1 MLQYREASNE
11 SKGGGDGDVDDG
23 SVQKLISW
31 SENFSKKFASNKNF
45 FFKKNVFPTL
55 PRSALHRKTRQ
66 QQCDQIG
73 QCLIIFQS
81 GGISLNLVTLI
92 FNPICWI
99 YAMYT

>member
-45 FFKKNVFPTL
+45 FQKKRFPNST
-55 PRSALHRKTRQ
+55 
-66 QQCDQIG
+66 
-73 QCLIIFQS
+73 
-81 GGISLNLVTLI
+81 
-92 FNPICWI
+92 
-99 YAMYT
+99 